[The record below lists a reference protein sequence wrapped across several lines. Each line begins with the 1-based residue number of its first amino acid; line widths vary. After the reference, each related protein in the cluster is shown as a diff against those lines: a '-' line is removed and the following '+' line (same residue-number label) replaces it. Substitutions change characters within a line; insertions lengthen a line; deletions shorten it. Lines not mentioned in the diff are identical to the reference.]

1 MGIYKNIITKEE
13 LADLPLMAFEGEI
26 HCIDKLVD
34 VEPAV
39 RYLKQHSILGFDSET
54 KPSFKKGQTNN
65 VCLLQLS
72 TNDHAFLFRLNI
84 IGLLPE
90 IASILSSRKI
100 QKIGVGIHDD
110 ILSLKKIQP
119 FRQSGFIELQTLVQE
134 YGIEH
139 ISLKK
144 LCGIVLGGKISK
156 KQQVSNWEKEDLSDG
171 QKKYAATD
179 AWAALRI
186 YEELCSSYN
195 LE

>member
-1 MGIYKNIITKEE
+1 MGEYKNVISKEE
-13 LADLPLMAFEGEI
+13 LAELPLMAFEGNI
-26 HCIDKLVD
+26 HCIDKIAD

-39 RYLKQHSILGFDSET
+39 RYLKQYSVIGFDSET
-54 KPSFKKGQTNN
+54 KPSFRKGESNN

-72 TNDHAFLFRLNI
+72 TNEHAFLFRLNV

-90 IASILSSRKI
+90 IASLLSSRKI

-110 ILSLKKIQP
+110 ILGLKKLLP
-119 FRQSGFIELQTLVQE
+119 FRQASFVELQTLVQE
-134 YGIEH
+134 FGIEH

-156 KQQVSNWEKEDLSDG
+156 KQQVSNWEKEHLSDG

-186 YEELCSSYN
+186 FEELQACYN
-195 LE
+195 LK